1 MILVTGGTGLV
12 GSHLLL
18 ELTRNGE
25 KVRAFRRENS
35 DLEKV
40 KKTFS
45 WYEPGYE
52 SLFQSIEWFTG
63 DLMDIF
69 SVEDALDGVQDIY
82 HCAGKVSFDNNDRNL
97 LMKINQKSAENIVN
111 VALRKGIRKLCHVS
125 SISALGRSKQGE
137 TITEQHFWKT
147 SKQNSIYAISKY
159 AAEREIWRGIEEGL
173 NAVIINPSVI
183 LGPGDW
189 NNGSSKIFKTV
200 WSGLPFYTS
209 GSNGYVDVRDVA
221 KIMVLLMKSEI
232 SSKRFIVSSEDLT
245 YKQLISMIADAFG
258 KKHPLFRFLPWMG
271 EIGWRLEMLK
281 LLIGKNPTF
290 TREITRTSF
299 KEFYYNNSEIRRAI
313 NYEFISLTQSI
324 NDTAA
329 IFNRENTKK

>member
-35 DLEKV
+35 DIEKV
-40 KKTFS
+40 RKTFS
-45 WYEPGYE
+45 WYEPGNE

-69 SVEDALDGVQDIY
+69 SVEDAMQGVNDVY
-82 HCAGKVSFDNNDRNL
+82 HCAGKVSFDYSERKS
-97 LMKINQKSAENIVN
+97 LMQINQKTAENLVN
-111 VALRKGIRKLCHVS
+111 VSLQKGIRKFCHVS
-125 SISALGRSKQGE
+125 SISTLGRSKQGE
-137 TITEQHFWKT
+137 TVTEQHFWKT
-147 SKQNSIYAISKY
+147 SRKNSVYAISKY

-200 WSGLPFYTS
+200 WKGLPFYTS

-221 KIMVLLMKSEI
+221 KIMVKLMESEI
-232 SSKRFIVSSEDLT
+232 SGKRFIVSTNDLT
-245 YKQLISMIADAFG
+245 YKQLITMIAHAFG
-258 KKHPLFRFLPWMG
+258 KKGPHFRFLPWMG
-271 EIGWRLEMLK
+271 EIGWRIEGFK
-281 LLIGKNPTF
+281 LIIGKKPTF
-290 TREITRTSF
+290 TREVTRTSF
-299 KEFYYNNSEIRRAI
+299 KEFYYNNSEIKQAI
-313 NYEFISLTQSI
+313 NYDFIPLTKTIS
-324 NDTAA
+324 DTVA
-329 IFNRENTKK
+329 IFLKENEK